1 MNDFENE
8 KEALKHSVEVS
19 RIMSEVLEHH
29 ERENKRLWRAFIVSL
44 ICNVIIAA
52 CMIWAVT
59 NGQSIANEAISQALD
74 AVAEIGV
81 VSEETTTT
89 TTTTE
94 VTQDTG
100 EGGGNNVYQAGDN
113 TTYNEAGSDDGGAE

>member
-59 NGQSIANEAISQALD
+59 NGQSIANEAIYQALD

-89 TTTTE
+89 TTTE
-94 VTQDTG
+94 INQDTG
-100 EGGGNNVYQAGDN
+100 EGGGNNVYQAGDDA
-113 TTYNEAGSDDGGAE
+113 TYNESGAVDGGAE

>member
-44 ICNVIIAA
+44 ICNVVIAA

-59 NGQSIANEAISQALD
+59 NGQNIANEAMAQALD

-81 VSEETTTT
+81 ISEETT

-100 EGGGNNVYQAGDN
+100 EGGGNNVYQDGDN
-113 TTYNEAGSDDGGAE
+113 TTYNEAGAGDGGAE